1 MTVLK
6 RLKKLKCISAIV
18 LKIKFHTISMTT
30 IFHREICYVKNVNPP
45 LFTSVMYRSR
55 YSTDWSQ
62 NKGENRKTVLINKF
76 TRYSCNRYIIF
87 QVFCHHERTWKM
99 VFFYVV
105 NKKRICMHVFRWK
118 SKIPEF
124 VCLVNK
130 AFKPCLPFTGTFT
143 EILQG

>member
-1 MTVLK
+1 MLK

-76 TRYSCNRYIIF
+76 TRYSCNRYNIPGLLSSRTY
-87 QVFCHHERTWKM
+87 VEER
-99 VFFYVV
+99 FFLCGQQ
-105 NKKRICMHVFRWK
+105 KKNLYACFPMKKQDSRICMF
-118 SKIPEF
+118 SK
-124 VCLVNK
+124 
-130 AFKPCLPFTGTFT
+130 
-143 EILQG
+143 

>member
-76 TRYSCNRYIIF
+76 TRYSCNRYNIPGLLSS
-87 QVFCHHERTWKM
+87 RTY
-99 VFFYVV
+99 VEDGFFYVV